1 MNVSFSTEEH
11 TVKSLFDPAVF
22 QDTVA
27 RVEALQASAPRQWGR
42 MTPAQM
48 LEHVARVVDMA
59 CGKGPQRQI
68 WPGRLL
74 SWTIR
79 KSFVGEKPF
88 GKNAPT
94 GRNFVIQNEPDFA
107 AVKTRLLGV
116 MREFQSQ
123 GERGCDG
130 NVHAFFGRLSGAE
143 WGVTQYKHL
152 DHHLR
157 QFGA

>member
-1 MNVSFSTEEH
+1 M
-11 TVKSLFDPAVF
+11 KSLFDAAVF
-22 QDTVA
+22 QQTVA
-27 RVEALQASAPRQWGR
+27 RVEALQASAPRQWGK

-48 LEHVARVVDMA
+48 LEHAARVVEMA
-59 CGKGPQRQI
+59 CGKGPQKQI
-68 WPGRLL
+68 WPGKLFA
-74 SWTIR
+74 WTFR

-94 GRNFVIQNEPDFA
+94 GRNFIIQNEPDFS
-107 AVKTRLLGV
+107 AVKNRLIGV
-116 MREFQSQ
+116 MREFHSL
-123 GERGCDG
+123 GARGCDG
-130 NVHAFFGRLSGAE
+130 HVHAFFGRLSGDE

>member
-1 MNVSFSTEEH
+1 MKT
-11 TVKSLFDPAVF
+11 LFDPAVF
-22 QDTVA
+22 QQTVA
-27 RVEALQASAPRQWGR
+27 RVEALQASAPRQWGK

-48 LEHVARVVDMA
+48 LEHAARVVDMA
-59 CGKGPQRQI
+59 CGKGPQKQI
-68 WPGRLL
+68 LPGKLF

-79 KSFVGEKPF
+79 RSFVGEKPF

-94 GRNFVIQNEPDFA
+94 GRDFIIQDEPEFA
-107 AVKTRLLGV
+107 AVKNRLIV
-116 MREFQSQ
+116 AMRELQAL

-130 NVHAFFGRLSGAE
+130 HVHAFFGRLSGAE